1 MKEDKST
8 SSLFDGA
15 TSHVDRRSGIWT
27 NAARFLLVALL
38 MMYACTRD
46 RSPQKASTE
55 LPRAEHQP
63 EQTTTPSPPQPRE
76 LPEPSATATQ
86 SLEGSGKMAW
96 AKGFAGQLIAG
107 LDGELYEPYRTVTI
121 ERIQRLIR
129 ERGLYTG
136 PINGILDTPTM
147 KAIYAFQEAT
157 HILQVCGV
165 PTPRTRKMLEQGS
178 HTDLSS

>member
-1 MKEDKST
+1 MKKDKSS

-15 TSHVDRRSGIWT
+15 TSRLERRSGILT
-27 NAARFLLVALL
+27 RAACFLLVALL

-46 RSPQKASTE
+46 RSPQKTSPE
-55 LPRAEHQP
+55 LPRAEQQP
-63 EQTTTPSPPQPRE
+63 EQTTTPSPPHARE
-76 LPEPSATATQ
+76 LPEPAATPPQ
-86 SLEGSGKMAW
+86 LLEGSGKMAW

-121 ERIQRLIR
+121 ERIQRLIK

-147 KAIYAFQEAT
+147 KAIYTFQEAT
-157 HILQVCGV
+157 HIL
-165 PTPRTRKMLEQGS
+165 
-178 HTDLSS
+178 